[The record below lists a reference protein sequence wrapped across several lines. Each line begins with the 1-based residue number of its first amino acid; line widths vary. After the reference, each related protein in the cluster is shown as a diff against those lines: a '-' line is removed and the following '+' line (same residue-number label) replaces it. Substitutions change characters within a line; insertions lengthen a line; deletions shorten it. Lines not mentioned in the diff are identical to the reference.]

1 MNASVLD
8 PFYVTLP
15 LLSSLILIMKK
26 KKKSKQQMV
35 VEGDITVSVGSDTPQ
50 AHRGVSI
57 GLSPGN

>member
-15 LLSSLILIMKK
+15 LLSSLILIMR

-35 VEGDITVSVGSDTPQ
+35 IEGDITVSVGSDTPQ